1 MSDLQNKINS
11 FLWRG
16 EEAQF
21 KASMKEKSGC
31 VSFYSMQ
38 MIRFIMIFFVLGVWS
53 LNFYVNVK
61 KCIVYLNFWSLTFTL
76 LYLLWVLPSAGR

>member
-16 EEAQF
+16 EEARF
-21 KASMKEKSGC
+21 KGSMKEKSC
-31 VSFYSMQ
+31 ITFYSMQ
-38 MIRFIMIFFVLGVWS
+38 MIRLIMIFFVLGVWA
-53 LNFYVNVK
+53 LNFFINVK
-61 KCIVYLNFWSLTFTL
+61 KCVVYLNFWSLTFTL